1 MKEVSI
7 CVGSSCHLKGAAD
20 VVSTFK
26 KLHQKYKLND
36 KVHLKA
42 SFCQGHCTNGVAVTI
57 DNRVITGVRPDNAT
71 AKFKEYLLEG
81 DSNGSSN

>member
-1 MKEVSI
+1 MIEVSI

-26 KLHQKYKLND
+26 KLHQKYNLNH

-42 SFCQGHCTNGVAVTI
+42 SFCQGHCTNGVAVNI
-57 DNRVITGVRPDNAT
+57 DGKIITGVNPDNAAT
-71 AKFKEYLLEG
+71 KFKEHLIEG
-81 DSNGSSN
+81 DHNGSFN